1 MGMKS
6 VFLRSSAMTYQIRP
20 ITAAD
25 RPLVTQWAQAEGF
38 CPGIGDV
45 GIYCDTDR
53 GGVWIGEWDGEP
65 VGCIAGIRYDQ
76 HYGFIGLFLVKTKFR
91 GRGFGVALWQQAIT
105 HLQDLTCV
113 GLEAALQRV
122 EDYQKWGFEPAYY
135 TRRYQLPPAD
145 RRCCVRPLMAPD
157 LPPGYQLIAGSDLT
171 EATIQA
177 YDARHEA
184 TPRPLFLH
192 EWLRRPEG
200 KVMVI
205 LDTQGECCGYG
216 RIRPCL
222 LPDDTAKGW
231 RLGPV
236 MADSTLLAGALL
248 DTLLSA
254 RQGMVLIDVPEV
266 NKDAIYLLEERGFEL
281 GLLNLRMYKGTPP
294 HLPLEDVY
302 GLACLELG

>member
-1 MGMKS
+1 
-6 VFLRSSAMTYQIRP
+6 
-20 ITAAD
+20 
-25 RPLVTQWAQAEGF
+25 
-38 CPGIGDV
+38 
-45 GIYCDTDR
+45 
-53 GGVWIGEWDGEP
+53 

-76 HYGFIGLFLVKTKFR
+76 DYGFIGLFLVKPECR
-91 GRGFGVALWQQAIT
+91 GRGFGVALWQQAIA
-105 HLQDLTCV
+105 HLQDVTCV

-145 RRCCVRPLMAPD
+145 RRCCVRPPVALD
-157 LPPGYQLIAGSDLT
+157 LPPGYQLVPGNELT

-192 EWLRRPEG
+192 EWLGRPEG

-205 LDTQGECCGYG
+205 LDNQGECVGYG

-222 LPDDTAKGW
+222 LPDESAAGW

-236 MADSTLLAGALL
+236 MADNCSLAGALL
-248 DTLLSA
+248 DTLLSD
-254 RQGMVLIDVPEV
+254 RQGMVFIDVPEV
-266 NKDAIYLLEERGFEL
+266 NQEGIYLLEERGFEL
-281 GLLNLRMYKGTPP
+281 SLLNLRMYKGTPP
-294 HLPLEDVY
+294 SLPLGDVY